1 VETPHPLTVRAEE
14 ATRPPRVAHVAT
26 IDLTVR
32 VLLLPQLIGLRDA
45 GFDVTA
51 ISAYGPMIPEVEAAG
66 IQHIPWRNA
75 TRSWNLGADARAFAE
90 LLSILKAGRFD
101 IVHTHNAKPGVM
113 GRIGA
118 RLLGASYVVNTVHG
132 FIMMADDPLPQR
144 LAYFGAEWLAARFS
158 HLELYQGTDDLR
170 RARRARIV
178 GGRHGVFLGNGI
190 DLTRFDPAQVSPER
204 RRSVR
209 ADLGFGPND
218 VVVGTVGRLVRD
230 KGYRELFRAARAVR
244 TGRPFARFL
253 AIGGADPAKA
263 DAISAEELDEAAADV
278 RLVGWREDVRDLL
291 AAMDVFVLATWREGV
306 PRSAIE
312 AAAMGKPLVLT
323 DIPGCRQVARNGIEA
338 CHVPVRDPDALAA
351 AIVRLVDD
359 PELRARMGAAAR
371 TRALSDFDER
381 TIVATIVREYGALLR
396 RNGRRP

>member
-1 VETPHPLTVRAEE
+1 VEAPHPVTARAETT
-14 ATRPPRVAHVAT
+14 TRPLRVAHIAT

-32 VLLLPQLIGLRDA
+32 VLLLPQLVGLRDA

-51 ISAYGPMIPEVEAAG
+51 ISSWGPMIPEVEAAG
-66 IQHIPWRNA
+66 IRHIAWRHA
-75 TRSWNLGADARAFAE
+75 TRSWNPGSDARAFAE
-90 LLSILKAGRFD
+90 LLSILRAERFD

-118 RLLGASYVVNTVHG
+118 RLLGTRCVVNTVHG
-132 FIMMADDPLPQR
+132 FFMTPDDPLPQR
-144 LAYFGAEWLAARFS
+144 FAYFGAEWLAARFS
-158 HLELYQGTDDLR
+158 HVELYQGTDDLQ

-178 GGRHGVFLGNGI
+178 GARQGVFLGNGI

-204 RRSVR
+204 RRNIR
-209 ADLGFGPND
+209 ASLGFGPDD

-230 KGYRELFRAARAVR
+230 KGYRELFQAARAVR
-244 TGRPFARFL
+244 TGRRSVRFL

-263 DAISAEELDEAAADV
+263 DAITAAELDDAAADV

-338 CHVPVRDPDALAA
+338 CHVPVRDPEALAT
-351 AIVRLVDD
+351 AIARLVDD
-359 PELRARMGAAAR
+359 PAMRTRMGAAAR
-371 TRALSDFDER
+371 ARALSDFDER
-381 TIVATIVREYGALLR
+381 TIVATIVREYRALLG